1 MVQKHSPTLNF
12 ENVLHHA
19 QGDYIFLSDQD
30 DVWKTNKVATCMK
43 WLQKYDCVIS
53 NAEVT
58 DEHLNILFPS
68 LFKLLHVSKNKI
80 YNALWKNGY
89 TGCCMAFTRCV
100 KDAVLPFPKD
110 IPMYD
115 IWIGNVAAFTYSV
128 KFIDDRLISF
138 RRHPATNSCNGKGSK
153 FSKWQQIRF
162 RWNIIKNI
170 LKNKIGKNSF
180 LWKRK

>member
-1 MVQKHSPTLNF
+1 MISVCIATYNGEKYIGEQIASILKQLNANDEVIISDDGSTDATLSIIKTFQDPRIRVILGPQKHSPTLNF

-80 YNALWKNGY
+80 YNAFWKNGY

-100 KDAVLPFPKD
+100 KDAALPFPKD

-115 IWIGNVAAFTYSV
+115 I
-128 KFIDDRLISF
+128 
-138 RRHPATNSCNGKGSK
+138 
-153 FSKWQQIRF
+153 
-162 RWNIIKNI
+162 
-170 LKNKIGKNSF
+170 
-180 LWKRK
+180 